1 VPVYKNVQK
10 CSTNTEKHIIKQYDN
25 DDDDDD
31 DDDDIVGRTRCGM
44 QRVKH
49 TE

>member
-1 VPVYKNVQK
+1 MPVYKNVQK
-10 CSTNTEKHIIKQYDN
+10 CSTTTEKHIIKQYDN

-31 DDDDIVGRTRCGM
+31 DIVGRTRCGM
-44 QRVKH
+44 QWVKH